1 MLAQPWPQW
10 SEAEIDALKLGY
22 LNDIIAC
29 KEGYGAF
36 AALAFF
42 ALLALWYVQSLPN
55 RADGA
60 KPADE
65 PAPAGETAA
74 ALNG

>member
-1 MLAQPWPQW
+1 MTAIPKAKTASWGVIAMLA
-10 SEAEIDALKLGY
+10 
-22 LNDIIAC
+22 
-29 KEGYGAF
+29 
-36 AALAFF
+36 AAQFI
-42 ALLALWYVQSLPN
+42 QSLPN

-74 ALNG
+74 AVNG